1 MNYEPLKD
9 TLKVGDKIGCQKW
22 TPDERLEVYKVAD
35 GRVNLMRMDGV
46 ALKGDGFSMQILR
59 DYDYQLITEG

>member
-1 MNYEPLKD
+1 MTYEPLPD

-35 GRVNLMRMDGV
+35 GRVHLMRMDGV
-46 ALKGDGFSMQILR
+46 ALKGDGFTRNLLA
-59 DYDYQLITEG
+59 DYDYKILLDN

>member
-1 MNYEPLKD
+1 MNYEPLPD
-9 TLKVGDKIGCQKW
+9 TLQVGDKIGCQKW

-59 DYDYQLITEG
+59 DYDYQLITER